1 MIRSTALALSA
12 LALIVAVPAAAAPV
26 AAGQVRVQ
34 LAGKSAAQVRG
45 EIVRAASTVC
55 WQDVRGESMALYIYP
70 SCVRASVN
78 AAVSKLN
85 NPAVSAY
92 NTANPAQPTAY
103 ASR

>member
-12 LALIVAVPAAAAPV
+12 LALIVAAPAAAAP
-26 AAGQVRVQ
+26 AGQVRVQ
-34 LAGKSAAQVRG
+34 LAGKSAQQVRG

-55 WQDVRGESMALYIYP
+55 WQDLRGETMALYIYP

-78 AAVSKLN
+78 TAVSKIN

-92 NTANPAQPTAY
+92 NAANPAQPLAY
-103 ASR
+103 AAR

>member
-12 LALIVAVPAAAAPV
+12 LALIVAAPAAAAP
-26 AAGQVRVQ
+26 AGGQVRVQ
-34 LAGKSAAQVRG
+34 LAGKSAQQVRG

-55 WQDVRGESMALYIYP
+55 WQDLRGETMALYIYP

-78 AAVSKLN
+78 SAVSKIN

-92 NTANPAQPTAY
+92 NAANPAQPLAY
-103 ASR
+103 AAR